1 MRRTPYCST
10 VCLCLNNSHSLT
22 CTGKR
27 NVEIFNTRYKLFQ
40 PAPPADRVLRVQT
53 VRCVSTCRL
62 TIRNVFLRYCPM
74 YSFLPHPQE
83 SRNRVVKLVEALLCV
98 EVFMSVT
105 PESR

>member
-1 MRRTPYCST
+1 MEETAYWT
-10 VCLCLNNSHSLT
+10 GTT
-22 CTGKR
+22 CKR
-27 NVEIFNTRYKLFQ
+27 DGVFFNTRYKLFQ

-74 YSFLPHPQE
+74 SIVSYLILKIQE
-83 SRNRVVKLVEALLCV
+83 SRNRVVKLLCV